1 VDPSAYS
8 WSSEQADP
16 DEALDATGMG
26 PAEDGAAPTGAAAFA
41 PDPAEPPT
49 ARAAAPG
56 ASARRRPRRL
66 RPPTVRE
73 LVTAA
78 IITAVAV
85 AGFAVLGGRSTG
97 PARPVAAKAVP
108 ARPGTSPIPAV
119 DITHQAEACTNLAN
133 DALGKLAPKGVSSG
147 VALDP
152 HRFIQAPY
160 IGVGFAGTLGTFGG
174 PDSRAPYE
182 VIGALYPPGVTT
194 SPLGT
199 PIDRLGAVQ
208 MWFGFDGTTS
218 YKGLRRL
225 VDGHWSMAID
235 QAANA
240 MTVDAGP
247 TSTLFF
253 YPAIRP
259 GWRFSMVV
267 ASAAGCKVLS
277 SRAGGPGPVS
287 LKASVRASGPQVAW
301 PA

>member
-1 VDPSAYS
+1 
-8 WSSEQADP
+8 
-16 DEALDATGMG
+16 
-26 PAEDGAAPTGAAAFA
+26 
-41 PDPAEPPT
+41 
-49 ARAAAPG
+49 
-56 ASARRRPRRL
+56 
-66 RPPTVRE
+66 VRE